1 MTRAGRYA
9 KKEIEMN
16 AIAIVGPSGSGKT
29 TFIVRLIPELKSRG
43 ARVAVLKHC
52 QKDVPLDKEGKD
64 SWRLTKAGA
73 TRVGIVMPGRVAV
86 FQETEKRDDIEGALG
101 RFFADA
107 DIVVVEGGKGVRGLK
122 KISLVRKDIAE
133 RLEFPPEE
141 LLALVSDDEVESA
154 VPVFRFSEVGKIAD
168 LLMSSSGRSPE
179 TTLVVDGAEIPLNP
193 FVESFIRNT
202 VMGMLGSLR
211 GTNLDPRDV
220 VLHLSRKKPPK

>member
-1 MTRAGRYA
+1 M
-9 KKEIEMN
+9 K

-29 TFIVRLIPELKSRG
+29 TFIVRLIPELRSRG

-52 QKDVPLDKEGKD
+52 QMDEPLDKEGKD
-64 SWRLTKAGA
+64 SWRLTKTGA
-73 TRVGIVMPGRVAV
+73 SRVGIVMPGRIAV
-86 FQETEKRDDIEGALG
+86 FQETEKPDDIEGALG
-101 RFFADA
+101 QFFADA
-107 DIVVVEGGKGVRGLK
+107 DIVLVEGGKGVRGLK

-133 RLEFPPEE
+133 RLEFSPEE

-154 VPVFRFSEVGKIAD
+154 IPVFRFSEVGKIAD
-168 LLMSSSGRSPE
+168 LVMSSSDRSPE

-202 VMGMLGSLR
+202 VMGMVGSLR

-220 VLHLSRKKPPK
+220 VLHLSQKRLRK

>member
-1 MTRAGRYA
+1 
-9 KKEIEMN
+9 MN

>member
-9 KKEIEMN
+9 KKRIEMK

-52 QKDVPLDKEGKD
+52 QMDVPLDKEGKD
-64 SWRLTKAGA
+64 SWKLTKAGA

-86 FQETEKRDDIEGALG
+86 FQETGTPDDIEGAVG

-107 DIVVVEGGKGVRGLK
+107 DIVLVEGGKGVKGLK

-133 RLEFPPEE
+133 RLEFAPEE
-141 LLALVSDDEVESA
+141 LLAVVSDDEVESA
-154 VPVFRFSEVGKIAD
+154 IPVFRFSELGKIAD
-168 LLMSSSGRSPE
+168 LVMSSSGRSPE
-179 TTLVVDGAEIPLNP
+179 TTLVVDGAEVPLNP

-202 VMGMLGSLR
+202 VMGMVGSLR
-211 GTNLDPRDV
+211 GTNLDPGDV
-220 VLHLSRKKPPK
+220 VLHVWRKRSWK

>member
-1 MTRAGRYA
+1 
-9 KKEIEMN
+9 MN

-52 QKDVPLDKEGKD
+52 QKDLPLDKEGKD

>member
-1 MTRAGRYA
+1 
-9 KKEIEMN
+9 MN

-29 TFIVRLIPELKSRG
+29 TFIVRLIPELRSRG